1 MTPPLGGD
9 GVRLT
14 EDDHP
19 IPDARHARASRSACV
34 SVGASSSNILLGF
47 AELGFA
53 GPCSCRASGTWI
65 PPPPPPG
72 RGGVGGGLKGSA
84 ALPSCDTS
92 VSSNASWIVI
102 GGWGQG
108 ETIAGGRPRLP
119 GASCMLILGE
129 EHVEAE
135 LKLIHFSVNFAS
147 ALRDRA
153 RPASASKRSPNKSSW
168 GRNSEKS
175 VPLYIY

>member
-1 MTPPLGGD
+1 VQDLARVCRPL
-9 GVRLT
+9 
-14 EDDHP
+14 
-19 IPDARHARASRSACV
+19 
-34 SVGASSSNILLGF
+34 LL
-47 AELGFA
+47 
-53 GPCSCRASGTWI
+53 SCTWHMET

-92 VSSNASWIVI
+92 VSSNASWFVI
-102 GGWGQG
+102 EGAWGGG

-129 EHVEAE
+129 EHTEAE
-135 LKLIHFSVNFAS
+135 LKLIQFAP

-153 RPASASKRSPNKSSW
+153 RPASTSK
-168 GRNSEKS
+168 
-175 VPLYIY
+175 